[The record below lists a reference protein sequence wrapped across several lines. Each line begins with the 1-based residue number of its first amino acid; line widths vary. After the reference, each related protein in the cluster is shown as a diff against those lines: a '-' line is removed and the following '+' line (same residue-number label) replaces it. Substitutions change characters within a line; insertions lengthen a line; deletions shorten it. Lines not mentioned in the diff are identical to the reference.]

1 MSVSSVPLN
10 GVNGGVFA
18 FEEEPSAGALPRSHQ
33 TAVRSKRHGTGQ
45 RWRLQCWAA
54 GVYLRSCCFACT

>member
-18 FEEEPSAGALPRSHQ
+18 FEEEPSAGPLVGLH
-33 TAVRSKRHGTGQ
+33 
-45 RWRLQCWAA
+45 
-54 GVYLRSCCFACT
+54 